1 MGPNNAAQI
10 QRSVKSCWER
20 EACGE
25 CYGLEQE
32 LIRYRLQPEILTF
45 ARFPDACNTHVL
57 EIGVGMGADY
67 LRWLR
72 NGAHAVGIDLTE
84 RAVHITNE
92 RARAEGHSPKLSVC
106 DAEHL
111 AFPTNTFDLVY
122 SWGVLH
128 HTPDTHAALSEACR
142 VLKPNGTLRIM
153 LFNRHS
159 WAALGVWPSYSY

>member
-10 QRSVKSCWER
+10 QRSVKDYWER

-25 CYGLEQE
+25 CYGSEQE
-32 LIRYRLQPEILTF
+32 LIRYRLEPEILTF

-92 RARAEGHSPKLSVC
+92 CVR
-106 DAEHL
+106 
-111 AFPTNTFDLVY
+111 
-122 SWGVLH
+122 
-128 HTPDTHAALSEACR
+128 
-142 VLKPNGTLRIM
+142 
-153 LFNRHS
+153 
-159 WAALGVWPSYSY
+159 